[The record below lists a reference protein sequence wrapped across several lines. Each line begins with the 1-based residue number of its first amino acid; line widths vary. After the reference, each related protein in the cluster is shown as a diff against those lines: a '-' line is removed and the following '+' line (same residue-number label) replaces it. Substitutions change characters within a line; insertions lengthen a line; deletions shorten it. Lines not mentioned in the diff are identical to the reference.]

1 VKQTWWSR
9 RAVGLHVVI
18 LVVVPTFAA
27 LCLWQLHR
35 ALNGNGLSWAYVFEW
50 PFFAGYAIYMWWRF
64 VHEPPRTA
72 PDAPTLHAGAS
83 HAAAG
88 DALLGNAVAGSA
100 GASDAASGGAAS
112 SVVAVGAEPLAHVGA
127 GQATPKA
134 DAADPDAAERNAY
147 NEYLS
152 ALATRGKRK
161 QWR

>member
-1 VKQTWWSR
+1 
-9 RAVGLHVVI
+9 
-18 LVVVPTFAA
+18 
-27 LCLWQLHR
+27 
-35 ALNGNGLSWAYVFEW
+35 
-50 PFFAGYAIYMWWRF
+50 MWWRF

-72 PDAPTLHAGAS
+72 PVAPTLHAGAS
-83 HAAAG
+83 QAAAG
-88 DALLGNAVAGSA
+88 DTAS
-100 GASDAASGGAAS
+100 SDA
-112 SVVAVGAEPLAHVGA
+112 AVGAEPLAHVGA